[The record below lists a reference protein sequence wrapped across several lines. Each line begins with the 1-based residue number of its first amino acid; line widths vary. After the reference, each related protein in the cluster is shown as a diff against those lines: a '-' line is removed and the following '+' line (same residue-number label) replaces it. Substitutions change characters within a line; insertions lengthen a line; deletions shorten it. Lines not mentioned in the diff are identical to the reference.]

1 MSRAVQKPYAVGI
14 ARREQILDA
23 ALELFGQQGY
33 RGASIR
39 DVAAEVGLSLA
50 GVLHYFK
57 SKEELLAAVLKHRD
71 DADIPWFYERWEA
84 TGNFGVAIREL
95 VRRNLAKPGVMR
107 LFVTLSTESTDPN
120 HPAHVF
126 FRDRYRHS
134 RMIFAEAVGKAAERG
149 ELLPGVTGPL
159 LIAVLDG
166 LQVQWL
172 LDPEFDLIAEF
183 EHYLRSITP
192 PPT

>member
-84 TGNFGVAIREL
+84 TGNFGTAIREL
-95 VRRNLAKPGVMR
+95 MRRNLAKPGVMR

-120 HPAHVF
+120 HPAHEF

-134 RMIFAEAVGKAAERG
+134 RMIFAEAVEKAAERG